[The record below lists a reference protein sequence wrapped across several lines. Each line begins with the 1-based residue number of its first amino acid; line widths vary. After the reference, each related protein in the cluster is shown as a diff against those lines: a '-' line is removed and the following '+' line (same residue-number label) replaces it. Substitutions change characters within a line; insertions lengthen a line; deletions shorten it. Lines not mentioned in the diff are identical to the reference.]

1 MKGIYSEGKNIKR
14 YLKNKVRF
22 TLGLVITYLMTGVV
36 SFSNPIENNEDK
48 VLNSNEIGFS
58 TFGNK
63 FINNGTISGVEN
75 GTKFTGINGFSNSE
89 ITNGTTGKINF
100 IGDYSLGINASDSK
114 VLNDGEVNIYGR
126 NVVGISLANSTGI
139 NNGVIKTDGIGG
151 MGVLALQNSTF
162 TNNGTIEVLGESL
175 NNNSITSGID
185 AQGKS
190 RVENNGT
197 IKTLGWGAF
206 GMRSNGVAVNGIN
219 GKIITSGTNGNGMYS
234 QRDAKTDE
242 GIIVN
247 LGLVETTG
255 ESAVGMSTDRGEVHN
270 RGYIKTGGIA
280 SAGMRINNGLGMN
293 ELDGKIETT
302 GDGARGITVDTY
314 LEGYTSKGINKG
326 QIITSGKGANG
337 IEARDSV
344 MENSGTIKT
353 TGEKARGIILKNS
366 NGVNDTKGEIFTE
379 GERAYGVY
387 AYEGSS
393 TINKGSISTDGYKS
407 YGMRVANSA
416 EFKDD
421 LNEKPDLKQIYS
433 YEDFNTKVS
442 VGENIGDIKTT
453 GEFSHGISATN
464 GVSISNIGNI
474 ITTGNNSTG
483 INLNFG
489 SLGSNSKNVKTTGT
503 ESKGVSV
510 ISSLYQ
516 MDEVDYKINGNYG
529 YSEYIFKTDKGST
542 FTNLKNGV
550 IETTGE
556 KSYGVYLESYFAD
569 EEALKVAQKN
579 GVDLVV
585 GEIPKSSVTNDG
597 TIRTTGDKAYGIYAI
612 NSIVNN
618 NGLIHT
624 KGKGAYGIYAVN
636 GSEVNHNGK
645 IHVQDPDA
653 YGIVYDSTSTINIS
667 KNAQILVNGSG
678 ANAIKMV
685 ENLSRTLSNN
695 KSQINNYGNI
705 EIFGEGAKGMTI
717 YSQGAG
723 INSGVIDINGANTI
737 GMYADGSDSSIS
749 NLGTISLNLSDSSI
763 AMMGKNGA
771 EVINSGTIKLKDYLE
786 DTLVQS
792 KIDSILNVD
801 KNSTFINTGVIT
813 NSQDKIVS
821 AAGDEV
827 GETVENIGQDE
838 VYKSNNTVTIT
849 GDKLEGILNQ
859 GEAFDEDGK
868 YLLKVLGRD
877 NPLLISGTINAGKN
891 GVEILE
897 NGKVDFSGN
906 VNSLENAFNLNGAE
920 LSSTNGNIVG
930 NIVLNGNN
938 KISLSDTQLAGD
950 IIGISGSN
958 NNLSIEGNTS
968 IAGNITFGDGDD
980 TLKIDSTA
988 GNLLVKETV
997 IDGGAGVDTL
1007 ILGDK
1012 GKLTVIK
1019 STIKNFENNEFYGDV
1034 FLSSDAKIVLDKTLE
1049 TNFVASNT
1057 NGDLLIA
1064 DEGRLVLGVD
1074 SNGGHSLDS
1083 VSGNT
1088 INSLGSGK
1096 LIIQSDNLVMGND
1109 GKYQLY
1115 LLGTSI
1121 NVADENILASQFI
1134 YDISNTTP
1142 DILEISIKDLNA
1154 MGINGGYQSIFDSIV
1169 SSGNLSNL
1177 NSVNLGN
1184 EKELESLLNQI
1195 SAKTPYSYS
1204 LKSSKDSMNMWTN
1217 QIKNSETENTIGQW
1231 TVLGGVVSGAD
1242 SFNGKYSHNSN
1253 LSGLVAMGEY
1263 GVNSSI
1269 SLGVVFGGGKGK
1281 LELDD
1286 NSSELK
1292 KDSFYIGGYSKK
1304 EIGNYRLLGSIGYQ
1318 KDRYDS
1324 KRVLENSVDYFK
1336 FDKSYDV
1343 DGLNMFLQGGYS
1355 QELSNGVKIEPN
1367 LSFTYNYLSQEG
1379 IDEGDS
1385 PMSMKV
1391 DKENS
1396 NLYEGEVG
1404 IDLSKEMT
1412 LNNVNKSTIF
1422 IGGAYSY
1429 LGGDTDSNFKGQIGN
1444 GSKFDFKGPDFGGSF
1459 GKVSLGTMIEN
1470 LNGYSYGLK
1479 AEYVFGEN
1487 SQNVTGS
1494 LLLKYKF

>member
-63 FINNGTISGVEN
+63 FINNRTISGVEN

-126 NVVGISLANSTGI
+126 NVVGISLSNSTGI
-139 NNGVIKTDGIGG
+139 NNGIIKTDGIGG

-344 MENSGTIKT
+344 MENSGIIKT

-407 YGMRVANSA
+407 YGMRVANIA

-464 GVSISNIGNI
+464 GVSIANIGNI

-529 YSEYIFKTDKGST
+529 YSEHIFKTDKGST

-618 NGLIHT
+618 NGFIHT

-645 IHVQDPDA
+645 IHVQDPNA

-827 GETVENIGQDE
+827 GETIENIGQDE

-859 GEAFDEDGK
+859 GEVFDEDGK

-906 VNSLENAFNLNGAE
+906 VNSLENAFNLNGGE

-950 IIGISGSN
+950 IIGVSGSN

-968 IAGNITFGDGDD
+968 IAGNIAFGDGDD
-980 TLKIDSTA
+980 SLKIDSTA

-1012 GKLTVIK
+1012 GKLTIVK

-1049 TNFVASNT
+1049 TNFVASST

-1109 GKYQLY
+1109 GKYQLD

-1154 MGINGGYQSIFDSIV
+1154 MGINGEYQSIFDSIV
-1169 SSGNLSNL
+1169 SSGDLNNL

-1195 SAKTPYSYS
+1195 SSKNPYSYS
-1204 LKSSKDSMNMWTN
+1204 FKSSKDSMNMWTN

-1242 SFNGKYSHNSN
+1242 SFNGKYSYNSN

-1263 GVNSSI
+1263 GVNSST

-1304 EIGNYRLLGSIGYQ
+1304 DIGNYRLLGSIGYQ

-1343 DGLNMFLQGGYS
+1343 DGLNMFLQGRYS

-1412 LNNVNKSTIF
+1412 LNNVNKSIIF

-1487 SQNVTGS
+1487 SQNITGS

>member
-1 MKGIYSEGKNIKR
+1 MRGIYSEGKNIKR

-22 TLGLVITYLMTGVV
+22 TLGLVITYLMIGVV
-36 SFSNPIENNEDK
+36 SFSNPIENNENK

-58 TFGNK
+58 TFEDK
-63 FINNGTISGVEN
+63 FINNGIISGIEG
-75 GTKFTGINGFSNSE
+75 GTNFIGINGFSNSE
-89 ITNGTTGKINF
+89 VTNGITGKIDF
-100 IGDYSLGINASDSK
+100 VGDFSLGIKVSNSK
-114 VLNDGEVNIYGR
+114 VINEGNISIEGK
-126 NVVGISLANSTGI
+126 NAVGIVLSSSTGE
-139 NNGVIKTDGIGG
+139 NNGVIKTDGVGG

-162 TNNGTIEVLGESL
+162 TNNGTIDVLGDSAS
-175 NNNSITSGID
+175 NSKITSGMD
-185 AQGKS
+185 AQGNA

-197 IKTLGWGAF
+197 IKTVGKAVF
-206 GMRSNGVAVNGIN
+206 GIRSNGIAVNGIN
-219 GKIITSGTNGNGMYS
+219 GKIITSGINGNGMYGRKDS
-234 QRDAKTDE
+234 ENDE
-242 GIIVN
+242 GTIIN
-247 LGLVETTG
+247 LGIVETLGDGAT
-255 ESAVGMSTDRGEVHN
+255 GMSTD
-270 RGYIKTGGIA
+270 GGKLY
-280 SAGMRINNGLGMN
+280 N
-293 ELDGKIETT
+293 DK
-302 GDGARGITVDTY
+302 
-314 LEGYTSKGINKG
+314 
-326 QIITSGKGANG
+326 IITTRGK
-337 IEARDSV
+337 
-344 MENSGTIKT
+344 
-353 TGEKARGIILKNS
+353 KARGIILKNS
-366 NGVNDTKGEIFTE
+366 SGANEKKGEIFTE
-379 GERAYGVY
+379 GERAYGIY
-387 AYEGSS
+387 AYEGS
-393 TINKGSISTDGYKS
+393 TAINKGSISTEGYKS
-407 YGMRVANSA
+407 YGMRVANIA
-416 EFKDD
+416 DFKDD
-421 LNEKPDLKQIYS
+421 LNGKPDLKQIYS
-433 YEDFNTKVS
+433 YEDFNTKIS
-442 VGENIGDIKTT
+442 TGENSGEIKTT

-464 GVSISNIGNI
+464 GVSISNSGNI
-474 ITTGNNSTG
+474 ITAGNNSTG

-489 SLGSNSKNVKTTGT
+489 SSGSNSKNVKTTGT
-503 ESKGVSV
+503 EAKGVNV

-516 MDEVDYKINGNYG
+516 MDEVDYKENGNYG
-529 YSEYIFKTDKGST
+529 YSEVIFKTDKGST
-542 FTNLKNGV
+542 FTNSKDGV

-556 KSYGVYLESYFAD
+556 KSYGIYLESYFAD
-569 EEALKVAQKN
+569 EEALKTAQNN
-579 GVDLVV
+579 GVDLVA
-585 GEIPKSSVTNDG
+585 GEVPKSSVTNDG

-636 GSEVNHNGK
+636 GSEINHNGK
-645 IHVQDPDA
+645 IHVQDPNA

-678 ANAIKMV
+678 SNAIEMV
-685 ENLSRTLSNN
+685 ENLSRTLSNS
-695 KSQINNYGNI
+695 KSQINNYGDI
-705 EIFGEGAKGMTI
+705 DIFGEEAKGMTI
-717 YSQGAG
+717 YSQGLG
-723 INSGVIDINGANTI
+723 INSGVIDINGTGAV
-737 GMYADGSDSSIS
+737 GMYATGSGASIS
-749 NLGTISLNLSDSSI
+749 NLGTISLNLSDNSI
-763 AMMGKNGA
+763 AMMGRNGA

-813 NSQDKIVS
+813 NSQNKIVS

-849 GDKLEGILNQ
+849 GDKLEGVLNQ

-906 VNSLENAFNLNGAE
+906 VNSLENAFNLNGGE
-920 LSSTNGNIVG
+920 LTSTNGNIVG
-930 NIVLNGNN
+930 NIVLNGDN
-938 KISLSDTQLAGD
+938 KVSLSDTQLAGD
-950 IIGISGSN
+950 IIGINGSN

-997 IDGGAGVDTL
+997 IDGGVGVDTL

-1049 TNFVASNT
+1049 TKLVASST

-1074 SNGGHSLDS
+1074 SNGAHSLDS

-1088 INSLGSGK
+1088 INSLGAGK

-1109 GKYQLY
+1109 GKYQLD
-1115 LLGTSI
+1115 LLGTSV

-1134 YDISNTTP
+1134 YDISNP
-1142 DILEISIKDLNA
+1142 NPNILEISIKDLNA
-1154 MGINGGYQSIFDSIV
+1154 MGINGEYQLIFDSIV
-1169 SSGNLSNL
+1169 SSGNLSNI

-1195 SAKTPYSYS
+1195 STKTPYSYS
-1204 LKSSKDSMNMWTN
+1204 LKSSKDSMNMWIN
-1217 QIKNSETENTIGQW
+1217 QIKNSEAENTIGQW
-1231 TVLGGVVSGAD
+1231 TVSGGVVSGAD

-1253 LSGLVAMGEY
+1253 LSGLIAIGEY
-1263 GVNSSI
+1263 GVNNST

-1324 KRVLENSVDYFK
+1324 KRVLQNSVDYFK

-1343 DGLNMFLQGGYS
+1343 NGLNMLLQGGYS
-1355 QELSNGVKIEPN
+1355 QELNNGIRIEPN
-1367 LSFTYNYLSQEG
+1367 LSFTYNYLSQES

-1385 PMSMKV
+1385 PMSMRA

-1396 NLYEGEVG
+1396 NLYEGEIG
-1404 IDLSKEMT
+1404 IDLSKDIMINDT
-1412 LNNVNKSTIF
+1412 NKSTIF
-1422 IGGAYSY
+1422 IGGGYSY

-1444 GSKFDFKGPDFGGSF
+1444 GNKFDFKGPDFGGSF

-1487 SQNVTGS
+1487 SQNLTGS
-1494 LLLKYKF
+1494 LILKYKF

>member
-1 MKGIYSEGKNIKR
+1 MRGIYSEGKNIKR

-22 TLGLVITYLMTGVV
+22 TLGLVITYLMTGLV
-36 SFSNPIENNEDK
+36 SFSNPIENNENK
-48 VLNSNEIGFS
+48 VLNSTETGFS
-58 TFGNK
+58 IFGDK
-63 FINNGTISGVEN
+63 FINNGIIGGIEG
-75 GTKFTGINGFSNSE
+75 GTNFTGINGFSNSE
-89 ITNGTTGKINF
+89 VINGITGKINF
-100 IGDYSLGINASDSK
+100 IGDYSLGINVSDSK
-114 VLNDGEVNIYGR
+114 VLNDGEISIYGR
-126 NVVGISLANSTGI
+126 NVVGISLANSSGV

-175 NNNSITSGID
+175 NNNNITSGID
-185 AQGKS
+185 AQGKA

-197 IKTLGWGAF
+197 IKTVGWAAF
-206 GMRSNGVAVNGIN
+206 GMRSNGVAVNGID

-280 SAGMRINNGLGMN
+280 SSGMRINNGLGIN
-293 ELDGKIETT
+293 EKDGKIETT

-326 QIITSGKGANG
+326 QIITSGKRANG
-337 IEARDSV
+337 IEARDGI

-366 NGVNDTKGEIFTE
+366 NGVNDTDGKIFTE

-387 AYEGSS
+387 AYEGS
-393 TINKGSISTDGYKS
+393 TAINKGSISTEGYKS
-407 YGMRVANSA
+407 YGMRVSNIAD
-416 EFKDD
+416 FKDI
-421 LNEKPDLKQIYS
+421 LNGKPDLKQIYS
-433 YEDFNTKVS
+433 YEDFNTKIAT
-442 VGENIGDIKTT
+442 GENRGDIKTT
-453 GEFSHGISATN
+453 GEFSYGISATN
-464 GVSISNIGNI
+464 GVSIANIGNI
-474 ITTGNNSTG
+474 ITTGNYSTG
-483 INLNFG
+483 INISFG
-489 SLGSNSKNVKTTGT
+489 SSGSNSKNIKTTGI
-503 ESKGVSV
+503 EAKGVRLV
-510 ISSLYQ
+510 SSLYQ
-516 MDEVDYKINGNYG
+516 MDEVDYKENGDYG
-529 YSEYIFKTDKGST
+529 YSEIIFKTDKGST

-556 KSYGVYLESYFAD
+556 KSYGIYLESYFAD
-569 EEALKVAQKN
+569 EEALKTAQN
-579 GVDLVV
+579 NEVDLVA
-585 GEIPKSSVTNDG
+585 GEVPKSSVTNDG
-597 TIRTTGDKAYGIYAI
+597 TIKTAGDKAYGIYAI

-645 IHVQDPDA
+645 IHVQDPNA

-678 ANAIKMV
+678 ANAIEMV
-685 ENLSRTLSNN
+685 ENLSRTLSNS

-705 EIFGEGAKGMTI
+705 EIFGDGAKGMTV

-723 INSGVIDINGANTI
+723 INSGLIDINGANTI
-737 GMYADGSDSSIS
+737 GMYADGSNSSIS
-749 NLGTISLNLSDSSI
+749 NLGTISLNVSDNSI

-792 KIDSILNVD
+792 KIDNILNVD

-827 GETVENIGQDE
+827 GETVENIGKNE

-859 GEAFDEDGK
+859 GEAFEEDGK

-906 VNSLENAFNLNGAE
+906 VNSLENAFNLNGGE

-938 KISLSDTQLAGD
+938 KVSLSDTQLAGD
-950 IIGISGSN
+950 IVGVSGSN

-968 IAGNITFGDGDD
+968 IAGNIAFGDGDD
-980 TLKIDSTA
+980 SLKIDSTA

-1012 GKLTVIK
+1012 GKLTIVK

-1049 TNFVASNT
+1049 TNFVASST

-1064 DEGRLVLGVD
+1064 DEGRLVLDVD

-1096 LIIQSDNLVMGND
+1096 LIIKSDNLVMGND
-1109 GKYQLY
+1109 GKYQLD
-1115 LLGTSI
+1115 LLGTSV
-1121 NVADENILASQFI
+1121 NVKDENILASQFI
-1134 YDISNTTP
+1134 YDVSNTNP

-1154 MGINGGYQSIFDSIV
+1154 MGINGEYQSIFDSIV
-1169 SSGNLSNL
+1169 SSGNLNNL

-1195 SAKTPYSYS
+1195 SSKNPYSYS
-1204 LKSSKDSMNMWTN
+1204 FKSSKDSMNTWTN
-1217 QIKNSETENTIGQW
+1217 QIKNNETEKSVGEW
-1231 TVLGGVVSGAD
+1231 VVSGGVTSGAD
-1242 SFNGKYSHNSN
+1242 DFTGRYSHNSN
-1253 LSGLVAMGEY
+1253 FSGLIATGEY
-1263 GVNSSI
+1263 GLNNST

-1304 EIGNYRLLGSIGYQ
+1304 DIGNYRLLGSIGYQ

-1336 FDKSYDV
+1336 FNKSYDV
-1343 DGLNMFLQGGYS
+1343 DGLNMFLQGRYS

-1404 IDLSKEMT
+1404 IDLSKEIT
-1412 LNNVNKSTIF
+1412 LNDANKSTIF

-1487 SQNVTGS
+1487 SQNLTGS